1 MKEFFHNVAGRQ
13 CSIKLAEYEEDLNQF
28 LEWVRRN
35 QNIPLAVD
43 TETTG
48 LDRYS
53 PGFRC
58 RLVQFGT
65 EYEAWVVPVE
75 KGARFRGAVLVALHR
90 HAKITF
96 HNAAFDVT
104 VLTRQLGVS
113 AFTLWNKLTDTQIM
127 AKLIDPRNE
136 NSKLGDVG
144 HKLKALS
151 SKHIDPNAPDT
162 QQGLHAAFK
171 KLPKSYFTKLK
182 KQAKEEGW
190 SADDVL
196 AIAQAEAAN
205 AERPVWDWA
214 TIPNDHPTYI
224 TYAGLDV
231 IFTARLRSLFVPA
244 VAAKGL
250 TRLAWDEHKLARIC
264 WQIENRGVLADYEYA
279 KNLYADLDEEYE
291 KWADVALG
299 LGVENIGS
307 TQQVADALLAEGVQL
322 TKRNKPTEKML
333 EKDPEAQ
340 GNWCVDEK
348 VLRALAGWNKDW
360 EPVAPEQSKL
370 AGAIMRAK
378 RAKKWREAYVVG
390 SLSQADADMR
400 VHPWI
405 NSIAAR
411 TGRMSV
417 SSPPLQQLP
426 AGDKRIRKM
435 YIAEPGE
442 VIVSVDYAAVEM
454 RILAAHAGVKRMIEA
469 IKNNEDLHDYTASLI
484 NAPRKVAKTV
494 GFGKVYGG
502 GAKGLSEQSGLPIG
516 VVAKAIKEYNRV
528 YPEVNAYSRRLQDQ
542 ASSSNPIRSRHDRI
556 LICDEGK
563 GYALLNYDI
572 QSSAKDVLMQGIL
585 EMDQQG
591 LIPYVRLLVHDEVV
605 ASAPKGQ
612 AKEIA
617 QAIAEAMRVEDYWGV
632 PLDTDVEI
640 GEGSWGS
647 IVG

>member
-13 CSIKLAEYEEDLNQF
+13 CSIKLAEYEEDLIQF
-28 LEWVRRN
+28 LEWAQQN
-35 QNIPLAVD
+35 QNVPLSVD

-53 PGFRC
+53 PSFRC

-75 KGARFRGAVLVALHR
+75 KGARFRGAVLHVLHC
-90 HAKITF
+90 HSKITF
-96 HNAAFDVT
+96 HNAPFDVT

-113 AFTLWNKLTDTQIM
+113 AFTLWNKLTDTQIL
-127 AKLIDPRNE
+127 AKLIDPRNV
-136 NSKLGDVG
+136 NTKTGDVG
-144 HKLKALS
+144 HRLKALS
-151 SKHIDPNAPDT
+151 SKHIDPSAPDT

-171 KLPKSYFTKLK
+171 KLPKSYFTKLR

-190 SADDVL
+190 DADAVL
-196 AIAQAEAAN
+196 GIVRQEEAN
-205 AERPVWDWA
+205 TERPVWDWA

-231 IFTARLRSLFVPA
+231 IFTARLRSLFLPA

-307 TQQVADALLAEGVQL
+307 TQQVANALIAEGATL
-322 TKRNKPTEKML
+322 KRLEPTARML
-333 EKDPEAQ
+333 EKDPDAQ
-340 GNWCVDEK
+340 GNWRVDEK
-348 VLRALAGWNKDW
+348 ALRELAGWNKDW
-360 EPVAPEQSKL
+360 EPVAEEQSKL

-426 AGDKRIRKM
+426 SGDKRIRSM
-435 YIAEPGE
+435 YIAEPGD

-454 RILAAHAGVKRMIEA
+454 RILAAHAGCRRMLEA

-484 NAPRKVAKTV
+484 KAPRKVAKTV

-528 YPEVNAYSRRLQDQ
+528 YPEVNSYSKKLQDQ
-542 ASSSNPIRSRHDRI
+542 ATGSNTIRSRHDRI

-585 EMDQQG
+585 EMDKQG

-605 ASAPKGQ
+605 ASAPKAQ
-612 AKEIA
+612 AQEIA
-617 QAIAEAMRVEDYWGV
+617 DAIAEAMRVEDYWGV

-640 GEGSWGS
+640 GEESWGS

>member
-1 MKEFFHNVAGRQ
+1 MKEFFHDVAGRR
-13 CSIKLAEYEEDLNQF
+13 CSIKLAEYEEDLRLF
-28 LEWVRRN
+28 LDWAQSN

-65 EYEAWVVPVE
+65 EREAWVIPVE
-75 KGARFRGAVLVALHR
+75 KGARFRGAVLHVLHR
-90 HAKITF
+90 HSKITF

-113 AFTLWNKLTDTQIM
+113 SYTLWNKLTDTQIM
-127 AKLIDPRNE
+127 AKLIDPRNA
-136 NSKLGDVG
+136 NTKTGDVG
-144 HKLKALS
+144 HRLKALS

-162 QQGLHAAFK
+162 QDGLHAAFK

-196 AIAQAEAAN
+196 AITQQEAAN
-205 AERPVWDWA
+205 ADRPVWDWA
-214 TIPNDHPTYI
+214 TIPNDHPTYV

-231 IFTARLRSLFVPA
+231 LFTARLRSLFVPA

-250 TRLAWDEHKLARIC
+250 NRLAWDEHKLARIC
-264 WQIENRGVLADYEYA
+264 WQIENRGIRADYEYA
-279 KNLYADLDEEYE
+279 KKLYTELDEEYE
-291 KWADVALG
+291 KWASVALD

-307 TQQVADALLAEGVQL
+307 TQQVANALISEGATL
-322 TKRNKPTEKML
+322 TRLKPTPRML
-333 EKDPEAQ
+333 EKDPKAE

-348 VLRALAGWNKDW
+348 ALRELAGWNKDW

-390 SLSQADADMR
+390 SLSQADEDMR

-435 YIAEPGE
+435 YVAEPGE

-469 IKNNEDLHDYTASLI
+469 IKKDEDLHDYTASLI
-484 NAPRKVAKTV
+484 KAPRKVAKTV

-502 GAKGLSEQSGLPIG
+502 GAKGLSEQSGLEIP
-516 VVAKAIKEYNRV
+516 VVASAIKAYNRV
-528 YPEVNAYSRRLQDQ
+528 YPEVNTYSKKLQEQ
-542 ASSSNPIRSRHDRI
+542 AGASNTIRSRHDRI

-585 EMDQQG
+585 EMDKQG
-591 LIPYVRLLVHDEVV
+591 LIPYVRLLVHDETV
-605 ASAPKGQ
+605 ASAPRDQ
-612 AKEIA
+612 AEEIA
-617 QAIAEAMRVEDYWGV
+617 RAIAEAMRVEDYWGV
-632 PLDTDVEI
+632 PLDTDVEV
-640 GEGSWGS
+640 GEESWGS